1 MGVEATGLAHGEPY
15 TDRKSMAAAQGKT
28 NWFAIGISAAVVVVL
43 VALGAVVVWM
53 NNQANDPGAA
63 PTSDIVNAET
73 GAITFGEGED
83 VVSTYLDFMCP
94 ACNSFEQAYGE
105 QLQSAAADDEI
116 TLEVH
121 PIAILDHLS
130 QGTNYSSRAAGAM
143 YCVAESAP
151 DKALDFMNALFANQ
165 PQEGGS
171 GLTDEQLTQ
180 IAAEVGADDAASCI
194 ADGTYSKFGAAQASA
209 HDIKGTP
216 TIEINGKRLEVS
228 EINTELPKVLP

>member
-1 MGVEATGLAHGEPY
+1 
-15 TDRKSMAAAQGKT
+15 MAAAQGKT

-43 VALGAVVVWM
+43 VALGGVVVWM

-63 PTSDIVNAET
+63 PTGAIINDET
-73 GAITFGEGED
+73 GAITFGEGDD
-83 VVSTYLDFMCP
+83 VVSTYIDFMCP
-94 ACNSFEQAYGE
+94 ACNAFEQAYGE
-105 QLQSAAADDEI
+105 QLQSAAANDDI
-116 TLEVH
+116 TLELH
-121 PIAILDHLS
+121 PVAILDHLS
-130 QGTNYSSRAAGAM
+130 QGTNYSSRSAGAM
-143 YCVAESAP
+143 YCVAENAP
-151 DKALDFMNALFANQ
+151 DKALDFLNALFANQ

-180 IAAEVGADDAASCI
+180 IATDAGADDATSCI
-194 ADGTYSKFGAAQASA
+194 ADGTYSKFGAAQAST